1 MKHLYIAF
9 AFLFGTISCRDNN
22 GSDDILSEDTMVNI
36 LVEIHLTEGFVQ
48 SLSIPY
54 DSSKILYPILERRIF
69 EKYGIPD
76 TVYVKS
82 LEYYLRDAAKM
93 EYLYER
99 AIDSLSVKEK
109 EAQQNQQP

>member
-9 AFLFGTISCRDNN
+9 AFLFGTISCHEND
-22 GSDDILSEDTMVNI
+22 GSDNILSEDDMVNI
-36 LVEIHLTEGFVQ
+36 LVDIHLTEGFVQ

-54 DSSKILYPILERRIF
+54 DSTKILYPILERRIF
-69 EKYGIPD
+69 EKHGIPD
-76 TVYVKS
+76 SVYIKS
-82 LEYYLRDAAKM
+82 LEYYLRDATKM

-109 EAQQNQQP
+109 EAQQNLQP

>member
-1 MKHLYIAF
+1 MNYLYIAI
-9 AFLFGTISCRDNN
+9 ALLFGAFSCTSNN
-22 GSDDILSEDTMVNI
+22 DAEGILSEDTMVNI
-36 LVEIHLTEGFVQ
+36 LVDIHLTEGFVQ

-69 EKYGIPD
+69 EKHGVQD
-76 TVYVKS
+76 SVYVKS
-82 LEYYLRDAAKM
+82 LEFYLRDAAKM

-99 AIDSLSVKEK
+99 TIDSLSVKEK

>member
-1 MKHLYIAF
+1 MKYLSIAF
-9 AFLFGTISCRDNN
+9 AFLFGTFSCAKNN
-22 GSDDILSEDTMVNI
+22 DAEDILSEDTMVNI
-36 LVEIHLTEGFVQ
+36 LVDIHLTEGLVQ

-69 EKYGIPD
+69 EKHGVPD
-76 TVYVKS
+76 SIYIKS
-82 LEYYLRDAAKM
+82 LEFYLRDAGKM

-99 AIDSLSVKEK
+99 TIDSLSVKEK